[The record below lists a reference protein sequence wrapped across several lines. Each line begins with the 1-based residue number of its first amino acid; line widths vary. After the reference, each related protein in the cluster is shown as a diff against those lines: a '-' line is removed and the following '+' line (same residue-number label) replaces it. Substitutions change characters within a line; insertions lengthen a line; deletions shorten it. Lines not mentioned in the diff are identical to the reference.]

1 MSEKFPTI
9 NNTSQ
14 GYSIETDDK
23 KSVEKEY
30 IEEIG
35 KKYAEL
41 ERWGSALLGR
51 EGWSIEVTP
60 SIQTAAADFKNK
72 KIYFGTKC
80 EDIIADPNIE
90 TEELNRLFVFSHELM
105 HFAQALEAP
114 EKYLSTF
121 DIAEEKAKE
130 FSEKYEVNYSNLQ
143 KSFKKFFNIFL
154 DIDDNGKVVRRNK
167 RLQNDSGQEATCGLY
182 KKLFPE
188 NNLTDSPLNEQYM
201 YGAIIK
207 AMDKN
212 REVELSPEI
221 ITLLDGEF
229 QYLGKNYRSLM
240 EFIES
245 EIHNPDIPFEKSLFR
260 IKKILQPRF
269 EELLKKDLEAGN
281 YRAPQDEEGLDGG
294 IGEGTIKDFIEG
306 VLKEKISTKD
316 RAKLQIKKDFEKK
329 AKQGGFSERDIR
341 EMEKVMRNTDNVWPQ
356 MIDLWE
362 KFFSISRSYIDKEEG
377 YFYSGQTFST
387 TKFVRDFPEFVKDPG
402 SVKSF
407 KRNIATEE
415 KESWNPKKVSLLFST
430 DLSGSMD
437 DSKRQAVQEAYY
449 CIAKSFIQFQRN
461 QIIKDNKEKSPV
473 EAYIRNIGFGSSMQD
488 LLELT
493 SEEKENRIIDPSD
506 ETLDKRIWQSILDI
520 GTVNLSGN
528 NDPAYLV
535 ELKEEAMKSEE
546 ALKNDKEAMVI
557 IELTDGDPDAN
568 VKNEGKKVV
577 KELNGM
583 KNVFC
588 RAIRIGGSSND
599 FEEIWGD
606 GGELL
611 PNNEVTK
618 LKEVFIKILKEVF
631 GNN

>member
-1 MSEKFPTI
+1 MSEQFPTI

-114 EKYLSTF
+114 EEYLSTF

-130 FSEKYEVNYSNLQ
+130 FSEKYEVNYSDLQ
-143 KSFKKFFNIFL
+143 KSFKNFFNIFL

-188 NNLTDSPLNEQYM
+188 NNLTDRPLNEQYM

-207 AMDKN
+207 TMDKN

-260 IKKILQPRF
+260 IKKILQPQF
-269 EELLKKDLEAGN
+269 EELLRKDLKAGN

-294 IGEGTIKDFIEG
+294 IGEETIKDFIEG

-387 TKFVRDFPEFVKDPG
+387 TKFVRDFPEFVEDPG

-461 QIIKDNKEKSPV
+461 QIIKNNEEKSPV

-528 NDPAYLV
+528 NDPTYLV

-568 VKNEGKKVV
+568 VKNKGKKVV
-577 KELNGM
+577 KELNEM

-606 GGELL
+606 RGELL